1 MENRKAEPGGRADNR
16 HRLREILAVF
26 ARHGILRGL
35 TPVKLRLIIQD
46 LGPTF
51 VKLGQILSMRQDML
65 PAEYCQE
72 LTLLRADVSPMPFGE
87 VKEVVEAEYGV
98 PMKSLFLSFEETPL
112 GSASI
117 AQVHAAVLRDGNE
130 VAVKVQRPG
139 VRDTM
144 ARDIVLL
151 RRAAGILQRA
161 GAISAAVMAL
171 LSDLTREQ
179 HRTKAM
185 AMIGMTI
192 GLSFAVAMVV
202 GPLLTRAFG
211 LSGLFLATGAMAL
224 VGIVIVMFMVPRSTG
239 TLQHRESGVARQ
251 ALLPTLRHP
260 DLLRLDLGI
269 FVLHAMLM
277 SSFIALPL
285 ALVEKAGLP
294 KEQHWWVYLTALLIS
309 FFAMIPFIIYGEKKR
324 KMKRVLL
331 GAVVTLMLT
340 ELFFWKFGDSLRALV
355 IGTVVFFT
363 AFNLLEASLPSLISK
378 VSPAG
383 GKGTAMGV
391 YSTSQFLGS
400 ALGGILGG
408 WMFQHGGLSV
418 VFLGCAGLAALWLAF
433 AVTMRKPPYL
443 TSLRLPLSPEALREA
458 GLAERLKA
466 VTGVTDAVI
475 VAEESAIYIKLD
487 TELLDRATLE
497 QLVNPAPTCEA

>member
-1 MENRKAEPGGRADNR
+1 MHDPHSERMSGAETRAASG
-16 HRLREILAVF
+16 LALVF
-26 ARHGILRGL
+26 AFRMLGMFMVLPVLATYGMDLAGATPALIGLAIGAYGL
-35 TPVKLRLIIQD
+35 TQAI
-46 LGPTF
+46 F
-51 VKLGQILSMRQDML
+51 QI
-65 PAEYCQE
+65 
-72 LTLLRADVSPMPFGE
+72 PFGIISDRIGRRP
-87 VKEVVEAEYGV
+87 VIYLGLIVFA
-98 PMKSLFLSFEETPL
+98 L
-112 GSASI
+112 GSVLAANADSI
-117 AQVHAAVLRDGNE
+117 W
-130 VAVKVQRPG
+130 G
-139 VRDTM
+139 V
-144 ARDIVLL
+144 I
-151 RRAAGILQRA
+151 AGRILQGA

-192 GLSFAVAMVV
+192 GLSFAVAMVA

-211 LSGLFLATGAMAL
+211 LPGLFFATGGMAL
-224 VGIVIVMFMVPRSTG
+224 LGIFIVAFMVPHSTG
-239 TLQHRESGVARQ
+239 PLQHRESGVARQ
-251 ALLPTLRHP
+251 ALLPTLKHP

-277 SSFIALPL
+277 SSFVALPL

-331 GAVVTLMLT
+331 GAVSTLLLT
-340 ELFFWKFGDSLRALV
+340 ELFFWEFGDSLQALV
-355 IGTVVFFT
+355 IGTVVFFI

-408 WMFQHGGLSV
+408 WLFQHGGLSV

-433 AVTMRKPPYL
+433 AVTMREPPYV
-443 TSLRLPLSPEALREA
+443 TSLRLPLSPEAIREA
-458 GLAERLKA
+458 GLVERLKA
-466 VTGVTDAVI
+466 VVGVTDAVM
-475 VAEESAIYIKLD
+475 VAEEAAIYIKLD

-497 QLVNPAPTCEA
+497 QLVNPARSACEA

>member
-1 MENRKAEPGGRADNR
+1 MHDPHSERMSSGETRAASG
-16 HRLREILAVF
+16 LALVF
-26 ARHGILRGL
+26 AFRMLGMFMVLPVLATYGMDLAGATPALIGLAIGAYGL
-35 TPVKLRLIIQD
+35 TQAI
-46 LGPTF
+46 F
-51 VKLGQILSMRQDML
+51 QI
-65 PAEYCQE
+65 
-72 LTLLRADVSPMPFGE
+72 PFGIISDRIGRRP
-87 VKEVVEAEYGV
+87 VIYLGLIVFA
-98 PMKSLFLSFEETPL
+98 L
-112 GSASI
+112 GSVLAANSDSI
-117 AQVHAAVLRDGNE
+117 W
-130 VAVKVQRPG
+130 G
-139 VRDTM
+139 V
-144 ARDIVLL
+144 I
-151 RRAAGILQRA
+151 AGRILQGA

-224 VGIVIVMFMVPRSTG
+224 CGIVIVMFMVPRSTG
-239 TLQHRESGVARQ
+239 TLQHRESGVAKQ

-277 SSFIALPL
+277 SSFNALPL

-408 WMFQHGGLSV
+408 WLFQHGGLSV

-433 AVTMRKPPYL
+433 AVTMHEPPYV

-466 VTGVTDAVI
+466 VTGVTDAVL
-475 VAEESAIYIKLD
+475 VTEESAIYIKLD

>member
-1 MENRKAEPGGRADNR
+1 MHDPHSDRMSGSETRAASG
-16 HRLREILAVF
+16 LALVF
-26 ARHGILRGL
+26 AFRMLGMFMVLPVLATYGMDLAGATPALIGLAIGAYGL
-35 TPVKLRLIIQD
+35 TQAI
-46 LGPTF
+46 F
-51 VKLGQILSMRQDML
+51 QI
-65 PAEYCQE
+65 
-72 LTLLRADVSPMPFGE
+72 PFG
-87 VKEVVEAEYGV
+87 VISDRIGRRPVIYLGLIVFA
-98 PMKSLFLSFEETPL
+98 L
-112 GSASI
+112 GSVLAANSDSI
-117 AQVHAAVLRDGNE
+117 WGVIAGRVLQG
-130 VAVKVQRPG
+130 
-139 VRDTM
+139 
-144 ARDIVLL
+144 
-151 RRAAGILQRA
+151 A

-224 VGIVIVMFMVPRSTG
+224 VGIVIVMFMVPHSTG

-355 IGTVVFFT
+355 VGTVVFFT
-363 AFNLLEASLPSLISK
+363 AFNLREASLPSLISK

-408 WMFQHGGLSV
+408 WLFQHGGLSV

-433 AVTMRKPPYL
+433 AVTMREPPYV

-466 VTGVTDAVI
+466 ITGVTDAVV
-475 VAEESAIYIKLD
+475 VAQEAAIYIKLD

>member
-1 MENRKAEPGGRADNR
+1 MHDPHSERMSSGETRAASG
-16 HRLREILAVF
+16 LALVF
-26 ARHGILRGL
+26 AFRMLGMFMVLPVLATYGMDLAGATPALIGLAIGAYGL
-35 TPVKLRLIIQD
+35 TQAI
-46 LGPTF
+46 F
-51 VKLGQILSMRQDML
+51 QI
-65 PAEYCQE
+65 
-72 LTLLRADVSPMPFGE
+72 PFG
-87 VKEVVEAEYGV
+87 VISDRIGRRPVIYLGLIVFA
-98 PMKSLFLSFEETPL
+98 L
-112 GSASI
+112 GSVLAANSDSI
-117 AQVHAAVLRDGNE
+117 WGVIAGRVLQG
-130 VAVKVQRPG
+130 
-139 VRDTM
+139 
-144 ARDIVLL
+144 
-151 RRAAGILQRA
+151 A

-355 IGTVVFFT
+355 VGTVVFFT

-408 WMFQHGGLSV
+408 WLFQHGGLSV

-433 AVTMRKPPYL
+433 AVTMREPPYV

-466 VTGVTDAVI
+466 VTGVTDAVV
-475 VAEESAIYIKLD
+475 VAQEAAIYIKLD

>member
-1 MENRKAEPGGRADNR
+1 MHDPHSERMSSGETRAASG
-16 HRLREILAVF
+16 LALVF
-26 ARHGILRGL
+26 AFRMLGMFMVLPVLATYGMDLAGATPALIGLAIGAYGL
-35 TPVKLRLIIQD
+35 TQAL
-46 LGPTF
+46 F
-51 VKLGQILSMRQDML
+51 QI
-65 PAEYCQE
+65 
-72 LTLLRADVSPMPFGE
+72 PFG
-87 VKEVVEAEYGV
+87 VISDRIGRRPVIYLGLIVFA
-98 PMKSLFLSFEETPL
+98 L
-112 GSASI
+112 GSVLAANSDSI
-117 AQVHAAVLRDGNE
+117 W
-130 VAVKVQRPG
+130 G
-139 VRDTM
+139 V
-144 ARDIVLL
+144 I
-151 RRAAGILQRA
+151 AGRILQGA

-202 GPLLTRAFG
+202 GPLLTSAFG
-211 LSGLFLATGAMAL
+211 LSGLFLATAAMAL

-239 TLQHRESGVARQ
+239 TLQHRESGVAKQ

-331 GAVVTLMLT
+331 GAVGTLMIT
-340 ELFFWKFGDSLRALV
+340 ELFFWQFGDSLRTLV

-408 WMFQHGGLSV
+408 WLFQHGGLSV
-418 VFLGCAGLAALWLAF
+418 VFLGGAGLAALWLAF
-433 AVTMRKPPYL
+433 AVTMREPPYV

-466 VTGVTDAVI
+466 VTGVTDAVV
-475 VAEESAIYIKLD
+475 VAEEAAIYIKLD

>member
-1 MENRKAEPGGRADNR
+1 MHDPHSERMSSGETRAASG
-16 HRLREILAVF
+16 LALVF
-26 ARHGILRGL
+26 AFRMLGMFMVLPVLATYGMDLAGATPALIGLAIGAYGL
-35 TPVKLRLIIQD
+35 TQAI
-46 LGPTF
+46 F
-51 VKLGQILSMRQDML
+51 QI
-65 PAEYCQE
+65 
-72 LTLLRADVSPMPFGE
+72 PFG
-87 VKEVVEAEYGV
+87 VISDRIGRRPVIYLGLIVFA
-98 PMKSLFLSFEETPL
+98 L
-112 GSASI
+112 GSVLAANSDSI
-117 AQVHAAVLRDGNE
+117 W
-130 VAVKVQRPG
+130 G
-139 VRDTM
+139 V
-144 ARDIVLL
+144 I
-151 RRAAGILQRA
+151 AGRILQGA

-224 VGIVIVMFMVPRSTG
+224 CGIVIVMFMVPRSTG
-239 TLQHRESGVARQ
+239 TLQHRESGVAKQ

-340 ELFFWKFGDSLRALV
+340 ELFFWKFGDSLRTLV

-408 WMFQHGGLSV
+408 WLFQHGGLSV
-418 VFLGCAGLAALWLAF
+418 VFLGGAGLAALWLAF
-433 AVTMRKPPYL
+433 AVTMREPPYV

-466 VTGVTDAVI
+466 VNGVTDAVI
-475 VAEESAIYIKLD
+475 VAEEAAIYIKLD

>member
-1 MENRKAEPGGRADNR
+1 MHDPHSERMSSGETRAASG
-16 HRLREILAVF
+16 LALVF
-26 ARHGILRGL
+26 AFRMLGMFMVLPVLATYGMDLAGATPALIGLAIGAYGL
-35 TPVKLRLIIQD
+35 TQAI
-46 LGPTF
+46 F
-51 VKLGQILSMRQDML
+51 QI
-65 PAEYCQE
+65 
-72 LTLLRADVSPMPFGE
+72 PFG
-87 VKEVVEAEYGV
+87 VISDRIGRRPVIYLGLIVFA
-98 PMKSLFLSFEETPL
+98 L
-112 GSASI
+112 GSVLAANSDSI
-117 AQVHAAVLRDGNE
+117 W
-130 VAVKVQRPG
+130 G
-139 VRDTM
+139 V
-144 ARDIVLL
+144 I
-151 RRAAGILQRA
+151 AGRILQGA

-224 VGIVIVMFMVPRSTG
+224 CGIVIVMFMVPRSTG
-239 TLQHRESGVARQ
+239 TLQHRESGVAKQ

-340 ELFFWKFGDSLRALV
+340 ELFFWKFGDSLRTLV

-408 WMFQHGGLSV
+408 WLFQHGGLSV
-418 VFLGCAGLAALWLAF
+418 VFLGGAGLAALWLAF
-433 AVTMRKPPYL
+433 AVTMREPPYV

-466 VTGVTDAVI
+466 VNGVTDAVI
-475 VAEESAIYIKLD
+475 VAEEAAIYIKLD

-497 QLVNPAPTCEA
+497 QLVNPVPTCEA

>member
-1 MENRKAEPGGRADNR
+1 MQDPQSERMSGGEKRAASG
-16 HRLREILAVF
+16 LALVF
-26 ARHGILRGL
+26 AFRMLGMFMVLPVLATYGMDLAGATPALIGLAIGAYGL
-35 TPVKLRLIIQD
+35 TQAL
-46 LGPTF
+46 F
-51 VKLGQILSMRQDML
+51 QI
-65 PAEYCQE
+65 
-72 LTLLRADVSPMPFGE
+72 PFGIISDRIGRRP
-87 VKEVVEAEYGV
+87 VIYLGLVVFA
-98 PMKSLFLSFEETPL
+98 L
-112 GSASI
+112 GSVLAAHSDSI
-117 AQVHAAVLRDGNE
+117 WGVIAGRVLQG
-130 VAVKVQRPG
+130 
-139 VRDTM
+139 
-144 ARDIVLL
+144 
-151 RRAAGILQRA
+151 A

-224 VGIVIVMFMVPRSTG
+224 LGIVIIKFMVPQSTD
-239 TLQHRESGVARQ
+239 TLQHRESGVAKQ
-251 ALLPTLRHP
+251 ALIPTLRHP

-285 ALVEKAGLP
+285 AFVEKGGLP

-331 GAVVTLMLT
+331 GAVSTLMLT
-340 ELFFWKFGDSLRALV
+340 ELFFWQFGDSLRMLV

-408 WMFQHGGLSV
+408 WFFQHGGLSA

-433 AVTMRKPPYL
+433 AVTMREPPYV

-466 VTGVTDAVI
+466 VKGVTDAVI

-487 TELLDRATLE
+487 TKLLDRATLE
-497 QLVNPAPTCEA
+497 QLVNPAPAREA

>member
-1 MENRKAEPGGRADNR
+1 MHDPHSERMSGAETRAASG
-16 HRLREILAVF
+16 LALVF
-26 ARHGILRGL
+26 AFRMLGMFMVLPVLATYGMDLAGATPALIGLAIGAYGL
-35 TPVKLRLIIQD
+35 TQAI
-46 LGPTF
+46 F
-51 VKLGQILSMRQDML
+51 QI
-65 PAEYCQE
+65 
-72 LTLLRADVSPMPFGE
+72 PFGIISDRIGRRP
-87 VKEVVEAEYGV
+87 VIYLGLIVFA
-98 PMKSLFLSFEETPL
+98 L
-112 GSASI
+112 GSVLAANADSI
-117 AQVHAAVLRDGNE
+117 W
-130 VAVKVQRPG
+130 G
-139 VRDTM
+139 V
-144 ARDIVLL
+144 I
-151 RRAAGILQRA
+151 AGRILQGA

-202 GPLLTRAFG
+202 GPLLTRGFG
-211 LSGLFLATGAMAL
+211 LSGLFFATGGMAL
-224 VGIVIVMFMVPRSTG
+224 LGIFIVAFMVPRSTG
-239 TLQHRESGVARQ
+239 PLQHRESGVARQ
-251 ALLPTLRHP
+251 ALLPTLKHP

-277 SSFIALPL
+277 SSFVALPL

-331 GAVVTLMLT
+331 GAVSTLLLT
-340 ELFFWKFGDSLRALV
+340 ELFFWEFGDSLRALV

-408 WMFQHGGLSV
+408 WLFQHGGLSV
-418 VFLGCAGLAALWLAF
+418 VFLGGAGLAALWLAF
-433 AVTMRKPPYL
+433 AVTMREPPYV
-443 TSLRLPLSPEALREA
+443 TSLRLPLSPEAIREA
-458 GLAERLKA
+458 GLVERLKA
-466 VTGVTDAVI
+466 VVGVTDAVM
-475 VAEESAIYIKLD
+475 VAEEAAIYIKLD
-487 TELLDRATLE
+487 TELLDRTTLE
-497 QLVNPAPTCEA
+497 QLVNPARSACEA

>member
-1 MENRKAEPGGRADNR
+1 MHDPHSERMSSGETRAASG
-16 HRLREILAVF
+16 LALVF
-26 ARHGILRGL
+26 AFRMLGMFMVLPVLATYGMDLAGATPALIGLAIGAYGL
-35 TPVKLRLIIQD
+35 TQAI
-46 LGPTF
+46 F
-51 VKLGQILSMRQDML
+51 QI
-65 PAEYCQE
+65 
-72 LTLLRADVSPMPFGE
+72 PFG
-87 VKEVVEAEYGV
+87 VISDRIGRRPVIYLGLIVFA
-98 PMKSLFLSFEETPL
+98 L
-112 GSASI
+112 GSVLAANSDSI
-117 AQVHAAVLRDGNE
+117 W
-130 VAVKVQRPG
+130 G
-139 VRDTM
+139 V
-144 ARDIVLL
+144 I
-151 RRAAGILQRA
+151 AGRILQGA

-224 VGIVIVMFMVPRSTG
+224 CGIVIVMFMVPRSTG
-239 TLQHRESGVARQ
+239 TLQHRESGVAKQ
-251 ALLPTLRHP
+251 ALLPILRHP

-340 ELFFWKFGDSLRALV
+340 ELFFWKFGDSLRTLV

-408 WMFQHGGLSV
+408 WLFQHGGLSV
-418 VFLGCAGLAALWLAF
+418 VFLGGAGLAALWLAF
-433 AVTMRKPPYL
+433 AVTMREPPYV

-466 VTGVTDAVI
+466 VNGVTDAVI
-475 VAEESAIYIKLD
+475 VAEEAAIYIKLD

>member
-1 MENRKAEPGGRADNR
+1 MHDPHSERMSGSETRAASGLALVFAFRMLGMFMVLPVLATYGMD
-16 HRLREILAVF
+16 LAGATPTLIGLAIGAYGLTQAVF
-26 ARHGILRGL
+26 
-35 TPVKLRLIIQD
+35 
-46 LGPTF
+46 
-51 VKLGQILSMRQDML
+51 QI
-65 PAEYCQE
+65 
-72 LTLLRADVSPMPFGE
+72 PFGIISDRIGRRP
-87 VKEVVEAEYGV
+87 VIYLGLIVFA
-98 PMKSLFLSFEETPL
+98 L
-112 GSASI
+112 GSVLAANADSI
-117 AQVHAAVLRDGNE
+117 W
-130 VAVKVQRPG
+130 G
-139 VRDTM
+139 V
-144 ARDIVLL
+144 I
-151 RRAAGILQRA
+151 AGRILQGA

-202 GPLLTRAFG
+202 GPLLTRSFG

-224 VGIVIVMFMVPRSTG
+224 VGILIVAFMVPRSTG
-239 TLQHRESGVARQ
+239 PLQHRESGVARQ
-251 ALLPTLRHP
+251 ALIPTLKHP

-277 SSFIALPL
+277 SSFVALPL

-331 GAVVTLMLT
+331 GAVSTLLLT
-340 ELFFWKFGDSLRALV
+340 ELFFWEFGDSLRALV

-408 WMFQHGGLSV
+408 WLFQHGGLSV
-418 VFLGCAGLAALWLAF
+418 VFLGCAGLAALWLGF
-433 AVTMRKPPYL
+433 AVTMREPPYV
-443 TSLRLPLSPEALREA
+443 TSLRLPLSPEAIREA
-458 GLAERLKA
+458 GLVERLKA
-466 VTGVTDAVI
+466 VAGVTDAVV
-475 VAEESAIYIKLD
+475 VAEEAAIYIKLD

-497 QLVNPAPTCEA
+497 QLVNSAPSPREA